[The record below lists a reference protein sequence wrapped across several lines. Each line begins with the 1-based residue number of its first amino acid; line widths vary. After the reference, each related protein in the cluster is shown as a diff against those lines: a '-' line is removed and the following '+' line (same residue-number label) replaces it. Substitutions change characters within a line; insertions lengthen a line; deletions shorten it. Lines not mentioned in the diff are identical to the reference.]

1 MGGLNESDLLTKF
14 VRAASRNQVLGAHR
28 HAGLPRIRL
37 HDLRHTAAALALATG
52 MHPKV
57 MSDRLGHSSIAI
69 TLDVYGHLV
78 PGLQEDAAE
87 AVGAL
92 LDP

>member
-1 MGGLNESDLLTKF
+1 MPLDPYRIGHLFRLTSD
-14 VRAASRNQVLGAHR
+14 AASVS
-28 HAGLPRIRL
+28 RIRL
-37 HDLRHTAAALALATG
+37 HDLRHTAAAFALATG

-78 PGLQEDAAE
+78 PGLQEDDAARIGE
-87 AVGAL
+87 L

>member
-1 MGGLNESDLLTKF
+1 MRGNPHVRFGGRAEETDPPKGGHRAS
-14 VRAASRNQVLGAHR
+14 VRSN
-28 HAGLPRIRL
+28 
-37 HDLRHTAAALALATG
+37 HTAAALALATG

-57 MSDRLGHSSIAI
+57 MSDCLGHSSIAI

-78 PGLQEDAAE
+78 PGLQEDAA
-87 AVGAL
+87 ALVGAL

>member
-1 MGGLNESDLLTKF
+1 
-14 VRAASRNQVLGAHR
+14 
-28 HAGLPRIRL
+28 
-37 HDLRHTAAALALATG
+37 

-78 PGLQEDAAE
+78 SGLQEDAAT

>member
-1 MGGLNESDLLTKF
+1 
-14 VRAASRNQVLGAHR
+14 
-28 HAGLPRIRL
+28 
-37 HDLRHTAAALALATG
+37 

-69 TLDVYGHLV
+69 AITLDVYRHLV
-78 PGLQEDAAE
+78 PGLQEDAPAL
-87 AVGAL
+87 VGEL